1 MITED
6 MRSNGQDPESALA
19 SGRVLLERRVGVR
32 KLVRQGMAQVEAAVM
47 GAQLPIRSMVAAIQ
61 VEFSR
66 HLAEAD
72 ALMPPGR
79 GESPVARAGSG
90 RLQAEFAGE
99 LGALEAL
106 GAWPEDNDDLE
117 LALRFQELAPV
128 LLEAMASEERYLL
141 ESVRNDLS
149 MGESVG
155 C

>member
-1 MITED
+1 MIIQG
-6 MRSNGQDPESALA
+6 MRGNGKDPESALA
-19 SGRVLLERRVGVR
+19 AGRALLERRAGVQ
-32 KLVRQGMAQVEAAVM
+32 KLLRTGMAQVHAAVM
-47 GAQLPIRSMVAAIQ
+47 GAQLPLRSMVAHVQ

-79 GESPVARAGSG
+79 GASPVGRGASG
-90 RLQAEFAGE
+90 PLQAEFADE
-99 LGALEAL
+99 LGTLEAL
-106 GAWPEDNDDLE
+106 GAWPEDDDELE

-141 ESVRNDLS
+141 AARNDLAVD
-149 MGESVG
+149 GPLG